1 MKKIILFV
9 LLSIF
14 LTGCT
19 NINNSTYYEIIEQAI
34 NSDTKIFN
42 TYRTGYKF
50 YLPHGLYV
58 SSFKNNNES
67 LKTNDN
73 VYYMHVDLIGYLNKK
88 QDEYQ
93 INPQSIYSNTFNH
106 NELNGYIEIN
116 PRNDKYFVEI
126 MYNYAKIEVM
136 VEENSLKKAV
146 ADMVIILSSIEYN
159 DEMLRRLESENLLNY
174 SEVSIDIFKKTSN
187 NDNSNFLKYVEE
199 FDNKDDNSIPDYDL
213 IN

>member
-1 MKKIILFV
+1 
-9 LLSIF
+9 
-14 LTGCT
+14 
-19 NINNSTYYEIIEQAI
+19 
-34 NSDTKIFN
+34 
-42 TYRTGYKF
+42 
-50 YLPHGLYV
+50 
-58 SSFKNNNES
+58 
-67 LKTNDN
+67 
-73 VYYMHVDLIGYLNKK
+73 
-88 QDEYQ
+88 
-93 INPQSIYSNTFNH
+93 
-106 NELNGYIEIN
+106 
-116 PRNDKYFVEI
+116 